1 LIRTILFS
9 NSLVRGTY
17 VITNDTYRETDMTL
31 ARTSLHSVVLGLG
44 FVAGSASAAL
54 AVPVYNETVVHNT
67 TTTVDVTLDSSTVLC
82 SAADYGATFLKI
94 LIPDLGK
101 ITLLDHQNTGA
112 GAPCVASGPCQPG
125 NEPSDIIDVY
135 DPNETVQVNVQAI
148 RGDESDADTQ
158 LCTTYLTEKVKVT
171 IRGKDFFHERF
182 AQLGT
187 RPYSDCVTSQ
197 AQPEPEPEPE
207 PEETGSGKSDIYGQ
221 PNVEE
226 PSGGCNATG
235 GAGSTSLAGLLLGL
249 AAITRRRRR

>member
-1 LIRTILFS
+1 
-9 NSLVRGTY
+9 
-17 VITNDTYRETDMTL
+17 MTL

-44 FVAGSASAAL
+44 FVAGSAASAL
-54 AVPVYNETVVHNT
+54 ALPVYNETLVHDT
-67 TTTVDVTLDSSTVLC
+67 TTEVDVKLDSSTVLC

-112 GAPCVASGPCQPG
+112 GAPCVASGPCGPG
-125 NEPSDIIDVY
+125 NEPADIIDAN
-135 DPNETVQVNVQAI
+135 DLHETVSVNVKAI

-158 LCTTYLTEKVKVT
+158 TCTTYLTEKVKVT

-197 AQPEPEPEPE
+197 AQPDPDPDPGVGSGSDDGD
-207 PEETGSGKSDIYGQ
+207 GSGKTDYGT
-221 PNVEE
+221 PDVEE
-226 PSGGCNATG
+226 PSGGCNAG
-235 GAGSTSLAGLLLGL
+235 GSGATSLAGLLLGL

>member
-1 LIRTILFS
+1 MKT
-9 NSLVRGTY
+9 
-17 VITNDTYRETDMTL
+17 
-31 ARTSLHSVVLGLG
+31 ARTSLLALG
-44 FVAGSASAAL
+44 FAAGSASVAG
-54 AVPVYNETVVHNT
+54 AVPVYNETVVHDT
-67 TTTVDVTLDSSTVLC
+67 TTEVEVKLDSSTVLC

-112 GAPCVASGPCQPG
+112 GAPCVASGPCGQG
-125 NEPSDIIDVY
+125 NQPSDIIDAN
-135 DPNETVQVNVQAI
+135 DLNETVQVNVQAI
-148 RGDESDADTQ
+148 RGDESDSDTQ
-158 LCTTYLTEKVKVT
+158 TCSTYLTEKVKVT
-171 IRGKDFFHERF
+171 IRGKDFYHERF

-197 AQPEPEPEPE
+197 AQPEPEPEPQPE
-207 PEETGSGKSDIYGQ
+207 PDTGSGEKTDTYGQ
-221 PNVEE
+221 PEVEE